1 MEGQWA
7 PCGEGDPV
15 GEHRRQVAPE
25 AAGQPAGLSAHWCPC
40 VGCPAPQPSGLWWKN
55 GPSSYQDPNRLQRR
69 GAQGAPS
76 GRLVTDSHCL
86 AYPAPSPENRPCFQF
101 LVSQGNWGSG
111 TTCPLEAQTDSVGGP
126 RGVQRS
132 AWLWRAPWERSC
144 WVLTAGNSVGTST
157 AKSGG
162 RLRVKGLP

>member
-55 GPSSYQDPNRLQRR
+55 GPSPYQDPNRLQRR

-86 AYPAPSPENRPCFQF
+86 AYPAPSPVLAFSF
-101 LVSQGNWGSG
+101 LSLKEIGAAA
-111 TTCPLEAQTDSVGGP
+111 PP
-126 RGVQRS
+126 
-132 AWLWRAPWERSC
+132 APWRHRRTQWEDPGASSAVPGC
-144 WVLTAGNSVGTST
+144 GGHLGST
-157 AKSGG
+157 AAGYG
-162 RLRVKGLP
+162 RQEILLGPPQPKVVGD